1 MNILHTV
8 ASMDAKAG
16 GPTTCTF
23 DLATGLNALG
33 CRTDILTIASGN
45 RATSSIQ
52 APFIKTVPFDAKT
65 PLQISR
71 HCRHFLQQNQQYD
84 LYHTNGL
91 WLDINHATCA
101 AARKFRKPC
110 VLSSHGML
118 YPRALERSF
127 WRKKLILSL
136 GHRNDIAS
144 ATCLHATCQ
153 KEMEFIRTFGYK
165 GPIAVIPNPT
175 PPVKW
180 IDTIIENHSLKRIG
194 FLGRLHPVKKADKLI
209 KAWKQLGN
217 KVADAEL
224 ILMGEGTPEYE
235 KYLKGLAAE
244 CKYGHITFHGFVN
257 GKAKFQE
264 LANLKVLCLVSDFEN
279 FGMTVTEALSV
290 GTPVIA
296 NTTTP
301 WKDLNTHHCGWW
313 INATVDN
320 IAITIEKALHLSDKE
335 IASMSIR
342 GKRLV
347 SDKYAADKVA
357 EMMATLYK
365 WLLGECSKPEFV
377 YE

>member
-1 MNILHTV
+1 MNILHTI

-23 DLATGLNALG
+23 DLVTGLNALG

-244 CKYGHITFHGFVN
+244 CKYGHITFHGFVMVRPN
-257 GKAKFQE
+257 SR
-264 LANLKVLCLVSDFEN
+264 NW
-279 FGMTVTEALSV
+279 
-290 GTPVIA
+290 PI
-296 NTTTP
+296 
-301 WKDLNTHHCGWW
+301 
-313 INATVDN
+313 
-320 IAITIEKALHLSDKE
+320 
-335 IASMSIR
+335 
-342 GKRLV
+342 
-347 SDKYAADKVA
+347 
-357 EMMATLYK
+357 
-365 WLLGECSKPEFV
+365 
-377 YE
+377 